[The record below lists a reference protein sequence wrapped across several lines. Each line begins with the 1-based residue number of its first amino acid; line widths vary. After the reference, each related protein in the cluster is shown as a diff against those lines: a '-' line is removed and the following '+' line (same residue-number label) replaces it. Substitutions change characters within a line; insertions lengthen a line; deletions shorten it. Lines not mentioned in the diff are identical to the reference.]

1 MPTHRFTLVV
11 EGADLQAEP
20 LIDAVFEAGCS
31 DSTVGRSCGIQ
42 YVDFDREAP
51 SLGEAIQSA
60 IRDLGR
66 VEGVRIAR
74 VIHPSGP

>member
-1 MPTHRFTLVV
+1 METFSTTNA
-11 EGADLQAEP
+11 EGADLQTQP
-20 LIDAVFEAGCS
+20 SIDAVFEAGCG
-31 DSTVGRSCGIQ
+31 DSTVGRSEGIQ

-60 IRDLGR
+60 IRDLSR

>member
-20 LIDAVFEAGCS
+20 LIDAVFEAGCG
-31 DSTVGRSCGIQ
+31 DATVGRSEGIQ
-42 YVDFDREAP
+42 YVDFSRDAP
-51 SLGEAIQSA
+51 SLDEAIQSA
-60 IRDLGR
+60 IRDLRR